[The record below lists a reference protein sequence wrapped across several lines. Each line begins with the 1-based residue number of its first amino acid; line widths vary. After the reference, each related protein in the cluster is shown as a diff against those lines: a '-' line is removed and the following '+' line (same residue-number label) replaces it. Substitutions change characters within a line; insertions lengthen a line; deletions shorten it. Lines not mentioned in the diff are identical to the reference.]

1 MRVYLIAAPED
12 EADAE
17 KLAEYL
23 KRYGVFIRAEYGR
36 MSYPPAH
43 AGEYTLA
50 LWSRNSMMSSRQM
63 MLTNRA
69 IDAWENG
76 QLVMA
81 RLDHGLNPRGLGD
94 LEMVDL
100 TFAAARQHRYH
111 DVMNALRA
119 MEDER
124 RAFLR
129 EQAEAEREGAS
140 MSMPLAGAA
149 DMAMSAPMES
159 AADMAPPAP
168 DAKHRAASAPAPMA
182 APEPAKSRGFA
193 GLWLGGLALIL
204 VAGGVAFWQSGG
216 PDAAFEEPVVRSAI
230 EEPMPEPPV
239 EAESDPSEA
248 SVRIGE
254 LDPDT
259 PVTRQATPG
268 SADGS
273 TRVGITQALN
283 SLPLV
288 RNEIATGE
296 GALRSERRTLAR
308 LEAETETSEET
319 LTRQKDLIARL
330 DRDLIDLQ
338 RVEVELRDRTE
349 GSAPTPPPAEPGLLD
364 RLRQYNGPVAWAAAV
379 GLVGLIILL
388 FLLGRRKRT
397 ISAAPSVE
405 AVIEEPAAPVA
416 PDEPVMPP
424 APILDGGH
432 DAFVSYSH
440 ANAET
445 VLPIVQSI
453 EEDGITVWIDRDEM
467 RAGQNWAG
475 QIVRAIKSADR
486 FCLMCS
492 AQAFE
497 SDHVRREVY
506 LADKYGKKMVPIRL
520 DATEMPEDIEYFLI
534 GRQWIDLFEVAE
546 EDRMKAIKTLLSESE
561 N

>member
-12 EADAE
+12 EAEAE

-23 KRYGVFIRAEYGR
+23 KRYGVLIRAEYGR

-43 AGEYTLA
+43 TGEYTLA
-50 LWSRNSMMSSRQM
+50 LWSRNAMMSSRQM

-81 RLDHGLNPRGLGD
+81 RLEHGLNPRGLGD

-100 TFAAARQHRYH
+100 TFPAARQHRYH
-111 DVMNALRA
+111 DVLNALRA
-119 MEDER
+119 MEDDR
-124 RAFLR
+124 RAALR
-129 EQAEAEREGAS
+129 EEQNAAEERSIS
-140 MSMPLAGAA
+140 MRAA
-149 DMAMSAPMES
+149 RNMDMEASAPPTPMAGS
-159 AADMAPPAP
+159 AADMTPAPPAMQ
-168 DAKHRAASAPAPMA
+168 RRGAPAPMTA
-182 APEPAKSRGFA
+182 PAKSSGSPARLIGIVVLVLV
-193 GLWLGGLALIL
+193 GLGGA
-204 VAGGVAFWQSGG
+204 VWVMNSTFSNDRAVMEE
-216 PDAAFEEPVVRSAI
+216 PAFESPIGEL
-230 EEPMPEPPV
+230 EPPV
-239 EAESDPSEA
+239 IAEEQSPQPRSVPGDRSIVIAESPN
-248 SVRIGE
+248 
-254 LDPDT
+254 P
-259 PVTRQATPG
+259 
-268 SADGS
+268 
-273 TRVGITQALN
+273 N
-283 SLPLV
+283 SLPAV
-288 RNEIATGE
+288 
-296 GALRSERRTLAR
+296 RSEIRTLR
-308 LEAETETSEET
+308 DSIDFEQRTLIEMEATPNTSPET
-319 LTRQKDLIARL
+319 LNRQKRLLARL
-330 DRDLIDLQ
+330 DRDLNEKL
-338 RVEVELRDRTE
+338 RLEAELSDRFEATP
-349 GSAPTPPPAEPGLLD
+349 ATPPPAEPTLLD
-364 RLRQYNGPVAWAAAV
+364 RLRQANGPILWAAAA
-379 GLVGLIILL
+379 GLVVL
-388 FLLGRRKRT
+388 FLLMGLMRRK
-397 ISAAPSVE
+397 APAREARGTPVE
-405 AVIEEPAAPVA
+405 TPEAPAALDETVTVSEPVA
-416 PDEPVMPP
+416 PPMATLED
-424 APILDGGH
+424 GH

-546 EDRMKAIKTLLSESE
+546 EDRLKAIKSLLSESE

>member
-12 EADAE
+12 EAEAE

-43 AGEYTLA
+43 TGEYTLA
-50 LWSRNSMMSSRQM
+50 LWSRNAMMSSRQM

-81 RLDHGLNPRGLGD
+81 RLEHGLNPRGLGD

-100 TFAAARQHRYH
+100 TFPAARQHRYH
-111 DVMNALRA
+111 DVLNALRA
-119 MEDER
+119 MEDDR
-124 RAFLR
+124 RAALR
-129 EQAEAEREGAS
+129 AEQEAAEERS
-140 MSMPLAGAA
+140 MSMRAA
-149 DMAMSAPMES
+149 SDMEMEASAPPPSMAGS
-159 AADMAPPAP
+159 AADT
-168 DAKHRAASAPAPMA
+168 APAPMA
-182 APEPAKSRGFA
+182 APAKSSGSPARLIGIVVLMLV
-193 GLWLGGLALIL
+193 GLGG
-204 VAGGVAFWQSGG
+204 AFWVMNSTGNN
-216 PDAAFEEPVVRSAI
+216 DRAAMEEPVFESPI
-230 EEPMPEPPV
+230 GELEPPV
-239 EAESDPSEA
+239 SAEEQSPQPRSVPSDRSIVIAESPN
-248 SVRIGE
+248 
-254 LDPDT
+254 P
-259 PVTRQATPG
+259 
-268 SADGS
+268 
-273 TRVGITQALN
+273 N
-283 SLPLV
+283 SLPAV
-288 RNEIATGE
+288 RSDI
-296 GALRSERRTLAR
+296 RTLRDTIDFEQRALTEMEATPNTSPDTLNQQRR
-308 LEAETETSEET
+308 L
-319 LTRQKDLIARL
+319 LARL
-330 DRDLIDLQ
+330 DRDLNEKL
-338 RVEVELRDRTE
+338 RLEAELADRF
-349 GSAPTPPPAEPGLLD
+349 GARPATPPPAEPTWLD
-364 RLRQYNGPVAWAAAV
+364 RLRQANGPILWAAAA
-379 GLVGLIILL
+379 GLVLL
-388 FLLGRRKRT
+388 FLLMGLMRRRT
-397 ISAAPSVE
+397 PAKKAPTAPVGASEASAPS
-405 AVIEEPAAPVA
+405 EETATVAEPIAPPVA
-416 PDEPVMPP
+416 VLED
-424 APILDGGH
+424 GH

-546 EDRMKAIKTLLSESE
+546 EDRMKAIKSLLSESE

>member
-12 EADAE
+12 EAEAE

-43 AGEYTLA
+43 TGEYTLA
-50 LWSRNSMMSSRQM
+50 LWSRNAMMSSRQM

-81 RLDHGLNPRGLGD
+81 RLEHGLNPRGLGD

-100 TFAAARQHRYH
+100 TFPAARQHRYH
-111 DVMNALRA
+111 DVLNALRA
-119 MEDER
+119 MEDDR
-124 RAFLR
+124 RAALR
-129 EQAEAEREGAS
+129 AEQEAAEERS
-140 MSMPLAGAA
+140 MSMRAA
-149 DMAMSAPMES
+149 SDMEMEASAPPPSMAGS
-159 AADMAPPAP
+159 AADTAPSPPAMQ
-168 DAKHRAASAPAPMA
+168 RREAPAP
-182 APEPAKSRGFA
+182 AKSSGSPARLIGIVVLMLA
-193 GLWLGGLALIL
+193 GLGG
-204 VAGGVAFWQSGG
+204 AFWVMNSSSNN
-216 PDAAFEEPVVRSAI
+216 DRAAMEEPVFESSI
-230 EEPMPEPPV
+230 GELEPPV
-239 EAESDPSEA
+239 SAEEQSPQPRSVPGDGSVVIAESPNS
-248 SVRIGE
+248 SSLPTVRREIRTLRDAIDFE
-254 LDPDT
+254 QRALT
-259 PVTRQATPG
+259 EMEATPNT
-268 SADGS
+268 SSD
-273 TRVGITQALN
+273 ALN
-283 SLPLV
+283 
-288 RNEIATGE
+288 RQ
-296 GALRSERRTLAR
+296 RRL
-308 LEAETETSEET
+308 L
-319 LTRQKDLIARL
+319 ARL
-330 DRDLIDLQ
+330 DRDLNEQL
-338 RVEVELRDRTE
+338 RLEAELSDRFE
-349 GSAPTPPPAEPGLLD
+349 ARPATPPPVEPTWLD
-364 RLRQYNGPVAWAAAV
+364 RLRQANGPILWAAAA
-379 GLVGLIILL
+379 GLVLL
-388 FLLGRRKRT
+388 FLVMLLMRRK
-397 ISAAPSVE
+397 AP
-405 AVIEEPAAPVA
+405 AKKAPAAPVEAAEA
-416 PDEPVMPP
+416 PSASAETVAVSEPAQVA
-424 APILDGGH
+424 APVLEDGH

-546 EDRMKAIKTLLSESE
+546 EDRMKAIKSLLSESE

>member
-12 EADAE
+12 EAEAE

-36 MSYPPAH
+36 MSYPPAQT
-43 AGEYTLA
+43 GEYTLA
-50 LWSRNSMMSSRQM
+50 LWSRNAMMSSRQM

-81 RLDHGLNPRGLGD
+81 RLEHGLNPRGLGD

-100 TFAAARQHRYH
+100 TFPAARQHRYH
-111 DVMNALRA
+111 DVLNALRV
-119 MEDER
+119 MEDDR
-124 RAFLR
+124 RAVLR
-129 EQAEAEREGAS
+129 AEQEAAESHMFSMKAEADSNMEA
-140 MSMPLAGAA
+140 
-149 DMAMSAPMES
+149 SAPPPSMAGS
-159 AADMAPPAP
+159 AADMAPPP
-168 DAKHRAASAPAPMA
+168 PSMQRREAPAP
-182 APEPAKSRGFA
+182 AKSSGSPVRLIGIVILMLV
-193 GLWLGGLALIL
+193 GLGGAVWVMNSTGNYDQAAMEEPI
-204 VAGGVAFWQSGG
+204 VAAE
-216 PDAAFEEPVVRSAI
+216 PDPDDYFDSEEGELRGSSQTQPPTRSLPSERPVITAERPSAERLSRVRREITTLQDTIAFEQRALRD
-230 EEPMPEPPV
+230 M
-239 EAESDPSEA
+239 EA
-248 SVRIGE
+248 S
-254 LDPDT
+254 PDT
-259 PVTRQATPG
+259 PV
-268 SADGS
+268 
-273 TRVGITQALN
+273 
-283 SLPLV
+283 
-288 RNEIATGE
+288 E
-296 GALRSERRTLAR
+296 TLAR
-308 LEAETETSEET
+308 Q
-319 LTRQKDLIARL
+319 RQILANL
-330 DRDLIDLQ
+330 DRDLTEIQ
-338 RVEVELRDRTE
+338 QSEAELSERFE
-349 GSAPTPPPAEPGLLD
+349 ATPPPVEPTWLD
-364 RLRQYNGPVAWAAAV
+364 RLRQANGPILWAAAA
-379 GLVGLIILL
+379 GLVLL
-388 FLLGRRKRT
+388 FLLMGLMRRK
-397 ISAAPSVE
+397 SPAKKA
-405 AVIEEPAAPVA
+405 PAAPVEASAA
-416 PDEPVMPP
+416 PEVLEETVPVAEPIAPP
-424 APILDGGH
+424 VAALEDGH

-546 EDRMKAIKTLLSESE
+546 EDRMKAIKSLLSESE

>member
-1 MRVYLIAAPED
+1 M
-12 EADAE
+12 
-17 KLAEYL
+17 
-23 KRYGVFIRAEYGR
+23 
-36 MSYPPAH
+36 
-43 AGEYTLA
+43 
-50 LWSRNSMMSSRQM
+50 
-63 MLTNRA
+63 
-69 IDAWENG
+69 
-76 QLVMA
+76 
-81 RLDHGLNPRGLGD
+81 
-94 LEMVDL
+94 
-100 TFAAARQHRYH
+100 
-111 DVMNALRA
+111 
-119 MEDER
+119 
-124 RAFLR
+124 
-129 EQAEAEREGAS
+129 
-140 MSMPLAGAA
+140 
-149 DMAMSAPMES
+149 
-159 AADMAPPAP
+159 
-168 DAKHRAASAPAPMA
+168 
-182 APEPAKSRGFA
+182 
-193 GLWLGGLALIL
+193 
-204 VAGGVAFWQSGG
+204 
-216 PDAAFEEPVVRSAI
+216 
-230 EEPMPEPPV
+230 
-239 EAESDPSEA
+239 
-248 SVRIGE
+248 RIGE

-283 SLPLV
+283 SLPRV
-288 RNEIATGE
+288 RNEIATVE

-330 DRDLIDLQ
+330 ARDLIDLQ

-453 EEDGITVWIDRDEM
+453 EEDGINVWIERDEM
-467 RAGQNWAG
+467 RPGQKRAG
-475 QIVRAIKSADR
+475 QIVRA
-486 FCLMCS
+486 
-492 AQAFE
+492 
-497 SDHVRREVY
+497 
-506 LADKYGKKMVPIRL
+506 
-520 DATEMPEDIEYFLI
+520 
-534 GRQWIDLFEVAE
+534 
-546 EDRMKAIKTLLSESE
+546 

>member
-12 EADAE
+12 EAEAE
-17 KLAEYL
+17 KLAEHL
-23 KRYGVFIRAEYGR
+23 NRFGVFIRAEYGR

-43 AGEYTLA
+43 TGEYTLA
-50 LWSRNSMMSSRQM
+50 LWSRNAMMSSRQM

-81 RLDHGLNPRGLGD
+81 RLEHGLNPRGLGD

-100 TFAAARQHRYH
+100 TFPAARQHRYH
-111 DVMNALRA
+111 DVLNALRA
-119 MEDER
+119 MEDDR
-124 RAFLR
+124 RAALR
-129 EQAEAEREGAS
+129 EQELAEAKQHAAS
-140 MSMPLAGAA
+140 MRASADV
-149 DMAMSAPMES
+149 DMAMSAP
-159 AADMAPPAP
+159 AGAAP
-168 DAKHRAASAPAPMA
+168 DLAPQAPSQSRRAASAPASATKSSGAPVRLISILIIMA
-182 APEPAKSRGFA
+182 VGI
-193 GLWLGGLALIL
+193 GG
-204 VAGGVAFWQSGG
+204 AFWVMNTMSGS
-216 PDAAFEEPVVRSAI
+216 DRAA
-230 EEPMPEPPV
+230 MPEPVAV
-239 EAESDPSEA
+239 EEPAVMAEPGPSLEEDPDYGPPSG
-248 SVRIGE
+248 SVRETPSTRSLSNGSPVITAQSQNPDSLPRIRGE
-254 LDPDT
+254 ITTLQDAIDFEQRAL
-259 PVTRQATPG
+259 VDMEATP
-268 SADGS
+268 
-273 TRVGITQALN
+273 
-283 SLPLV
+283 
-288 RNEIATGE
+288 
-296 GALRSERRTLAR
+296 
-308 LEAETETSEET
+308 ETPPET
-319 LTRQKDLIARL
+319 LIRQRQIITDL
-330 DRDLIDLQ
+330 DRDLTEKI
-338 RVEVELRDRTE
+338 RTE
-349 GSAPTPPPAEPGLLD
+349 AVLSDRFEASAATPPPAEPTLLG
-364 RLRQYNGPVAWAAAV
+364 RLRQANGPVLWAAAA
-379 GLVGLIILL
+379 GLVLL
-388 FLLGRRKRT
+388 FFIMLTMRRKT
-397 ISAAPSVE
+397 PTKTGAPSPADTDDAPTETVAAPE
-405 AVIEEPAAPVA
+405 PVA
-416 PDEPVMPP
+416 PPMPV
-424 APILDGGH
+424 LDDGH

-546 EDRMKAIKTLLSESE
+546 EDRMKAIKALLAESE

>member
-12 EADAE
+12 EAEAE

-43 AGEYTLA
+43 TGEYTLA
-50 LWSRNSMMSSRQM
+50 LWSRNAMMSSRQM

-81 RLDHGLNPRGLGD
+81 RLEHGLSPRGLSD

-100 TFAAARQHRYH
+100 TFPAARQHRYH
-111 DVMNALRA
+111 DVLNALRA

-124 RAFLR
+124 RAALR
-129 EQAEAEREGAS
+129 AEQDAAEERSMAMRASSDAEMMAPEP
-140 MSMPLAGAA
+140 PLAG
-149 DMAMSAPMES
+149 SAS
-159 AADMAPPAP
+159 DTAPQAP
-168 DAKHRAASAPAPMA
+168 EMMRREASAPAPA
-182 APEPAKSRGFA
+182 AAPAKSGGMSIRLISIAILMLA
-193 GLWLGGLALIL
+193 GLGG
-204 VAGGVAFWQSGG
+204 AFWVMSSTSGN
-216 PDAAFEEPVVRSAI
+216 DRAVMEEPVF
-230 EEPMPEPPV
+230 
-239 EAESDPSEA
+239 ESP
-248 SVRIGE
+248 IGE
-254 LDPDT
+254 LEPPTDAEVQDPEPKIVPDDRSIVVTGAQNSNALPAVRSEISTLRDAIAFEQRALTEMEAAPDT
-259 PVTRQATPG
+259 PASTLSRQ
-268 SADGS
+268 
-273 TRVGITQALN
+273 R
-283 SLPLV
+283 
-288 RNEIATGE
+288 EILGDLE
-296 GALRSERRTLAR
+296 RDLSEKVQ
-308 LEAETETSEET
+308 LEAELS
-319 LTRQKDLIARL
+319 
-330 DRDLIDLQ
+330 DRF
-338 RVEVELRDRTE
+338 EATT
-349 GSAPTPPPAEPGLLD
+349 ATPPPAEPSVID
-364 RLRQYNGPVAWAAAV
+364 RLQQANGPFLWAAVA
-379 GLVGLIILL
+379 GLVLL
-388 FLLGRRKRT
+388 LLLVVFMRRTPRAKT
-397 ISAAPSVE
+397 AAQEDESAADVPGADDGSVT
-405 AVIEEPAAPVA
+405 VSEPMPV
-416 PDEPVMPP
+416 
-424 APILDGGH
+424 LDDGH

-440 ANAET
+440 ANAEM

-546 EDRMKAIKTLLSESE
+546 EDRMAAIKSLLSESE

>member
-12 EADAE
+12 EAEAE

-43 AGEYTLA
+43 TGEYTLA
-50 LWSRNSMMSSRQM
+50 LWSRNAMMSSRQM

-81 RLDHGLNPRGLGD
+81 RLEHGLNPRGLGD

-111 DVMNALRA
+111 DVLNALRA

-129 EQAEAEREGAS
+129 EQAEAEREGAA
-140 MSMPLAGAA
+140 MSLPTAGAA
-149 DMAMSAPMES
+149 DIAMSAPMES

-168 DAKHRAASAPAPMA
+168 SAKRRAGNAPAPKA
-182 APEPAKSRGFA
+182 APAPAKSRGFS
-193 GLWLGGLALIL
+193 GLWLGGLALI
-204 VAGGVAFWQSGG
+204 VVGGGVAFWLSGG
-216 PDAAFEEPVVRSAI
+216 TDAAFEEPVVRSAI
-230 EEPMPEPPV
+230 EEPIPEPPV
-239 EAESDPSEA
+239 AAETDPSDA

-254 LDPDT
+254 LDPEM
-259 PVTRQATPG
+259 PVTREGTPQRT
-268 SADGS
+268 DGT
-273 TRVGITQALN
+273 TRVGVTQAPT
-283 SLPLV
+283 SLPRV
-288 RNEIATGE
+288 RNEIASVE

-308 LEAETETSEET
+308 LEAASETPEET
-319 LTRQKDLIARL
+319 LTRQRELIARL

-349 GSAPTPPPAEPGLLD
+349 ASTPTPPPAEPGLLD
-364 RLRQYNGPVAWAAAV
+364 RLRQYNGPVAWAVIA
-379 GLVGLIILL
+379 GLVGLILLL
-388 FLLGRRKRT
+388 FLFGRRKRPV
-397 ISAAPSVE
+397 SDAPSIE
-405 AVIEEPAAPVA
+405 AEPEEPEAPVA
-416 PDEPVMPP
+416 PDEPVAPS

-453 EEDGITVWIDRDEM
+453 EADGITVWIDRDEM

-546 EDRMKAIKTLLSESE
+546 EDRMKAIKTLLSESD

>member
-12 EADAE
+12 EAEAE

-43 AGEYTLA
+43 TGEYTLA
-50 LWSRNSMMSSRQM
+50 LWSRNAMMSSRQM

-81 RLDHGLNPRGLGD
+81 RLEHGLNPRGLGD

-111 DVMNALRA
+111 DVLNALRA

-129 EQAEAEREGAS
+129 EQAAAEREEAA
-140 MSMPLAGAA
+140 MSLPAAGAA
-149 DMAMSAPMES
+149 DMAMSAPMGS
-159 AADMAPPAP
+159 AADMEPPAP
-168 DAKHRAASAPAPMA
+168 SAKRRAGNAPASKAAPAP
-182 APEPAKSRGFA
+182 AKLRGFS
-193 GLWLGGLALIL
+193 GLWLGGLALII
-204 VAGGVAFWQSGG
+204 VGGGVAFWLSGG
-216 PDAAFEEPVVRSAI
+216 TDAAFEEPAVEAAI
-230 EEPMPEPPV
+230 EEPIPEPPV
-239 EAESDPSEA
+239 AAETDPSDG

-254 LDPDT
+254 LDPDM
-259 PVTRQATPG
+259 PVTREGTPQSSDGATR
-268 SADGS
+268 A
-273 TRVGITQALN
+273 GITPAPT
-283 SLPLV
+283 SLPRV
-288 RNEIATGE
+288 RNEIATVE
-296 GALRSERRTLAR
+296 GALRSERRALAR
-308 LEAETETSEET
+308 LEAAPETPEET
-319 LTRQKDLIARL
+319 LTRQRDLIARL

-349 GSAPTPPPAEPGLLD
+349 DSAPTPPPAEPGLLD
-364 RLRQYNGPVAWAAAV
+364 RLRQYNGPVAWAAMA
-379 GLVGLIILL
+379 GLVGLILLL
-388 FLLGRRKRT
+388 FLFGRGKRP
-397 ISAAPSVE
+397 ISDAPSVE
-405 AVIEEPAAPVA
+405 AVTEEPAAPGA
-416 PDEPVMPP
+416 PDEPVAPP
-424 APILDGGH
+424 APVLDGH

-453 EEDGITVWIDRDEM
+453 EADGITVWIDRDEM

-561 N
+561 T

>member
-12 EADAE
+12 EAEAE

-43 AGEYTLA
+43 SGEYTLA
-50 LWSRNSMMSSRQM
+50 LWSRNAMMSSRQM

-81 RLDHGLNPRGLGD
+81 RLEHGLNPRGLGD

-111 DVMNALRA
+111 DVLNALRA

-129 EQAEAEREGAS
+129 EQAEAEREGAA
-140 MSMPLAGAA
+140 MSLPAAGAA

-159 AADMAPPAP
+159 AADLAPPAP
-168 DAKHRAASAPAPMA
+168 AAKRRAGNAPAPMA
-182 APEPAKSRGFA
+182 APAPAKSSGSS
-193 GLWLGGLALIL
+193 GLWLGLLALII
-204 VAGGVAFWQSGG
+204 VGGGVAFWLSGG
-216 PDAAFEEPVVRSAI
+216 TDAAFEEPAVEAAI
-230 EEPMPEPPV
+230 EEPIPEPPV
-239 EAESDPSEA
+239 AAETDPSDA

-254 LDPDT
+254 LDPDM
-259 PVTRQATPG
+259 PVTREGTPRRT
-268 SADGS
+268 DGT
-273 TRVGITQALN
+273 TRAGVTQAPT
-283 SLPLV
+283 SLPRV
-288 RNEIATGE
+288 RNEIATVE
-296 GALRSERRTLAR
+296 GALRSERRALAR
-308 LEAETETSEET
+308 LEAAPEMPEET
-319 LTRQKDLIARL
+319 LTRQRDLIARL

-349 GSAPTPPPAEPGLLD
+349 ASTPTPPPAEPGLLD
-364 RLRQYNGPVAWAAAV
+364 RLRQYNGPVAWAAAA
-379 GLVGLIILL
+379 GLVGLILLL
-388 FLLGRRKRT
+388 FLLGRRRRPV
-397 ISAAPSVE
+397 SDAPSVDAETE
-405 AVIEEPAAPVA
+405 APEAPGA
-416 PDEPVMPP
+416 PDEPVVPP
-424 APILDGGH
+424 APVLDGH

-453 EEDGITVWIDRDEM
+453 EADGITVWIDRDEM